1 MKKQLLFAAMLMLS
15 AAPAVSVSA
24 AQPFAAAAEEG
35 QTLATQEQ
43 YDALQNSIYKL
54 RQSIEAMLKEINEKY
69 ADAEDTKNSL
79 EFNKN
84 SLDDMAAEVK
94 GKFGAETLTVA
105 EVEKYQATVA
115 EMAEGLKD
123 AVKNAEQEVYSFQVN
138 THYQDASMHKSEC
151 LGKVPENVQ
160 NYYAPSFDDLDAEMM
175 QVYMPV
181 MMGGPIESAEK
192 AKEMCAQFDAIS
204 AKADSLVAASKKAST
219 LLDDITATLASLDA
233 EIAKIKKDF
242 PEYDL
247 SAVNESAEYWKNLA
261 AEFAQ
266 APAEGADLYTEKQI
280 ADFAVEFGYFKENV
294 SGVYAQ
300 AQKDEWMAQ
309 FNAKYY
315 PASQEMD
322 GLISQLNTEC
332 PTVKDKY
339 FTKLD
344 DLNVEMTQ
352 MYMKLYQED
361 LTQEQFN
368 AMLAR
373 IDAILAEGQKIVD
386 EAKEAEKVATG
397 ISGITVSEAVKAGK
411 VYSIDGKRVSKSAKG
426 LVLVI
431 INGKKVILK

>member
-43 YDALQNSIYKL
+43 YDALVKSIADVQQNING
-54 RQSIEAMLKEINEKY
+54 MLKEINDKY
-69 ADAEDTKNSL
+69 PDAEDTKYSL
-79 EFNKN
+79 NFNKE
-84 SLDDMAAEVK
+84 SLDKIADEAKAKFEAKTLTAAEVDSYLASVK
-94 GKFGAETLTVA
+94 EI
-105 EVEKYQATVA
+105 
-115 EMAEGLKD
+115 AEGIKD

-138 THYQDASMHKSEC
+138 THYQNAAMHKSEC
-151 LGKVPENVQ
+151 LGQVPENVQ
-160 NYYAPSFDDLDAEMM
+160 NYYAPAFDELDADMV
-175 QVYMPV
+175 QVYMPF
-181 MMGGPIESAEK
+181 MMDSHIESAEQ
-192 AKEMCAQFDAIS
+192 AKKMCDQFDAIS
-204 AKADSLVAASKKAST
+204 KKADALLAASKKAST
-219 LLDDITATLASLDA
+219 LVEDITVTLASLDA

-266 APAEGADLYTEKQI
+266 APADPTAPYTESKI
-280 ADFAVEFGYFKENV
+280 DGFVESFGYFKVNI
-294 SGVYAQ
+294 SDLYAQ

-352 MYMKLYQED
+352 MYMKLYQDE
-361 LTQEQFN
+361 LTQEQFD

-373 IDAILAEGQKIVD
+373 IDAILAEGQKIVA

-426 LVLVI
+426 LVI

>member
-43 YDALQNSIYKL
+43 YDALVKSIADVQQNID
-54 RQSIEAMLKEINEKY
+54 AMLKEINDKY
-69 ADAEDTKNSL
+69 PDAEDTKYSL
-79 EFNKN
+79 NFNKE
-84 SLDDMAAEVK
+84 SLDKIAEEAKAKFVAKTLTAAEVDS
-94 GKFGAETLTVA
+94 
-105 EVEKYQATVA
+105 YQAAVA
-115 EMAEGLKD
+115 DMAEGLKD

-138 THYQDASMHKSEC
+138 THYQNAAMHKSEC
-151 LGKVPENVQ
+151 LGQVPENVQ
-160 NYYAPSFDDLDAEMM
+160 NYYAPAFDELDADMV
-175 QVYMPV
+175 QVYMPF
-181 MMGGPIESAEK
+181 MMDSHIESAEQ
-192 AKEMCAQFDAIS
+192 AKKMCDQFDAIS
-204 AKADSLVAASKKAST
+204 KKADALLAASKKAST

-266 APAEGADLYTEKQI
+266 APADPTAPYTESKI
-280 ADFAVEFGYFKENV
+280 DGFVESFGYFKVNI
-294 SGVYAQ
+294 SDLYAQ

-315 PASQEMD
+315 PASQKMD
-322 GLISQLNTEC
+322 EYISTLDSEC
-332 PTVKDKY
+332 PTVKDEY
-339 FTKLD
+339 LTKLD
-344 DLNVEMTQ
+344 DLNVEMSQ
-352 MYMKLYQED
+352 MFMKLYQED

-426 LVLVI
+426 LVI

>member
-15 AAPAVSVSA
+15 AAPAISVSA

-35 QTLATQEQ
+35 QTLATQDQ
-43 YDALQNSIYKL
+43 YDALQKSISDL
-54 RQSIEAMLKEINEKY
+54 QQNIDAMLKEINEKY
-69 ADAEDTKNSL
+69 ADAEDTKGSL
-79 EFNKN
+79 EFNKT
-84 SLDDMAAEVK
+84 SLSDMAAEVK
-94 GKFGAETLTVA
+94 DKFTAQTLTVA
-105 EVEKYQATVA
+105 EIESYQATVT

-138 THYQDASMHKSEC
+138 THYQNASMHKSEC

-219 LLDDITATLASLDA
+219 LLDDITATLDSLGA
-233 EIAKIKKDF
+233 EIAKVKKDF

-247 SAVNESAEYWKNLA
+247 SMMQESSEYWKNFA
-261 AEFAQ
+261 AVFAQ
-266 APAEGADLYTEKQI
+266 APAEGTAPYTEKQI
-280 ADFAVEFGYFKENV
+280 AEYAENFGFFKQ
-294 SGVYAQ
+294 SALGVYAE
-300 AQKDEWMAQ
+300 AQKDEWTAQ

-315 PASQEMD
+315 PASQKMD
-322 GLISQLNTEC
+322 ELVSTLDTQC
-332 PTVKDKY
+332 PTVKDQF

-352 MYMKLYQED
+352 MFTKLYMGE
-361 LTQEQFN
+361 LTQESFDQ
-368 AMLAR
+368 MMAR
-373 IDAILAEGQKIVD
+373 IDAILLEAQNIVD
-386 EAKEAEKVATG
+386 QALEAEKVATG
-397 ISGITVSEAVKAGK
+397 ISDITVNKAAKAGN
-411 VYSIDGKRVSKSAKG
+411 VYSLDGKRVSKSAKG
-426 LVLVI
+426 LVI
-431 INGKKVILK
+431 INGKKVVLK

>member
-43 YDALQNSIYKL
+43 YDALVKSIADVQQNID
-54 RQSIEAMLKEINEKY
+54 AMLKEINDKY
-69 ADAEDTKNSL
+69 PDAEDTKYSL
-79 EFNKN
+79 NFNKE
-84 SLDDMAAEVK
+84 SLDKIAEEAKAKFVAKTLTAAEVDS
-94 GKFGAETLTVA
+94 
-105 EVEKYQATVA
+105 YQAAVA
-115 EMAEGLKD
+115 DMAEGLKD

-138 THYQDASMHKSEC
+138 THYQNAAMHKSEC
-151 LGKVPENVQ
+151 LGQVPENVQ
-160 NYYAPSFDDLDAEMM
+160 NYYAPAFDELDAEMV
-175 QVYMPV
+175 QVYMPF
-181 MMGGPIESAEK
+181 MMDSHIESAEQ
-192 AKEMCAQFDAIS
+192 AKKMCDQFDAIS
-204 AKADSLVAASKKAST
+204 KKADALLAASKKAST

-266 APAEGADLYTEKQI
+266 APADPTAPYTESKI
-280 ADFAVEFGYFKENV
+280 DGFVESFGYFKVNI
-294 SGVYAQ
+294 SDLYAQ

-315 PASQEMD
+315 PASQKMD
-322 GLISQLNTEC
+322 EYISTLDSEC
-332 PTVKDKY
+332 PTVKDEY
-339 FTKLD
+339 LAKLD
-344 DLNVEMTQ
+344 DLNVEMSQ
-352 MYMKLYQED
+352 MFMKLYQED

-426 LVLVI
+426 LVI

>member
-35 QTLATQEQ
+35 QTLANQEQ
-43 YDALQNSIYKL
+43 YDALVKSIADVQQNID
-54 RQSIEAMLKEINEKY
+54 AMLKEINDKY
-69 ADAEDTKNSL
+69 PDAEDTKYSL
-79 EFNKN
+79 NFNKE
-84 SLDDMAAEVK
+84 SLDKIAEEAKAKFVAKTLTAAEVDSYLASVK
-94 GKFGAETLTVA
+94 EI
-105 EVEKYQATVA
+105 
-115 EMAEGLKD
+115 AEGIKD

-138 THYQDASMHKSEC
+138 THYQNAAMHKSEC
-151 LGKVPENVQ
+151 LGQVPENVQ
-160 NYYAPSFDDLDAEMM
+160 NYYAPAFDELDADMV
-175 QVYMPV
+175 QVYMPF
-181 MMGGPIESAEK
+181 MMDSHIESAEQ
-192 AKEMCAQFDAIS
+192 AKKMCDQFDAIS
-204 AKADSLVAASKKAST
+204 KKADALLAASKKAST
-219 LLDDITATLASLDA
+219 LVEDITATLASLDA

-266 APAEGADLYTEKQI
+266 APADPTAPYTESKI
-280 ADFAVEFGYFKENV
+280 DGFVESFGYFKVNI
-294 SGVYAQ
+294 SDLYAQ

-352 MYMKLYQED
+352 MYMKLYQDE
-361 LTQEQFN
+361 LTQEQFD

-426 LVLVI
+426 LVI

>member
-43 YDALQNSIYKL
+43 YDALVKSIADVQQNIDG
-54 RQSIEAMLKEINEKY
+54 MLKEINDKY
-69 ADAEDTKNSL
+69 PDAEDTKYSL
-79 EFNKN
+79 NFNKE
-84 SLDDMAAEVK
+84 SLDKIAEEAKAKFVAKTLTAAEVDSYLASVK
-94 GKFGAETLTVA
+94 EI
-105 EVEKYQATVA
+105 
-115 EMAEGLKD
+115 AEGIKD

-138 THYQDASMHKSEC
+138 TCYQNAAMHKSEC
-151 LGKVPENVQ
+151 LGQVPENVQ
-160 NYYAPSFDDLDAEMM
+160 NYYAPAFEELDADMM
-175 QVYMPV
+175 QVYMPF
-181 MMGGPIESAEK
+181 MMDSHIESAEQ
-192 AKEMCAQFDAIS
+192 AKKMCDQFDAIS
-204 AKADSLVAASKKAST
+204 KKADALLAASKKAST
-219 LLDDITATLASLDA
+219 LVEDITATLASLDA

-266 APAEGADLYTEKQI
+266 APADPTAPYTESKI
-280 ADFAVEFGYFKENV
+280 DGFVESFGYFKVNI
-294 SGVYAQ
+294 SDLYAQ

-352 MYMKLYQED
+352 MYMKLYQDE

-373 IDAILAEGQKIVD
+373 IDAILAEGQKIVA

-426 LVLVI
+426 LVI

>member
-1 MKKQLLFAAMLMLS
+1 MKKQLLFAAILMLS

-43 YDALQNSIYKL
+43 YDALQKSISDL
-54 RQSIEAMLKEINEKY
+54 QQNIDAMLKKINEKY
-69 ADAEDTKNSL
+69 ADAEDTKGSL
-79 EFNKN
+79 EFNKS
-84 SLDDMAAEVK
+84 SLSDMAAEVK
-94 GKFGAETLTVA
+94 DKFTAQTLTVA
-105 EVEKYQATVA
+105 EIESYQATVT

-138 THYQDASMHKSEC
+138 THYQNASMHKSEC

-204 AKADSLVAASKKAST
+204 AKADSLVASAKLAGALVDS
-219 LLDDITATLASLDA
+219 ITATLDSLGA
-233 EIAKIKKDF
+233 EIAKVKKDF

-247 SAVNESAEYWKNLA
+247 SMMQESSEYWKNFA
-261 AEFAQ
+261 AVFAQ
-266 APAEGADLYTEKQI
+266 APAEGTAPYTEKQI
-280 ADFAVEFGYFKENV
+280 AEYAENFGFFKQ
-294 SGVYAQ
+294 SALGVYAE
-300 AQKDEWMAQ
+300 AQKDEWTAQ

-315 PASQEMD
+315 PASQKMD
-322 GLISQLNTEC
+322 ELVSTLDTQC
-332 PTVKDKY
+332 PTVKDQF

-352 MYMKLYQED
+352 MFTKLYMGE
-361 LTQEQFN
+361 LTQESFDQ
-368 AMLAR
+368 MMAR
-373 IDAILAEGQKIVD
+373 IDAILLEAQNIVD
-386 EAKEAEKVATG
+386 QAIEAEKVATG
-397 ISGITVSEAVKAGK
+397 ISDITVNKTVKAGN
-411 VYSIDGKRVSKSAKG
+411 VYSLDGKRVSKSAKG
-426 LVLVI
+426 LVI
-431 INGKKVILK
+431 INGKKVVLK

>member
-43 YDALQNSIYKL
+43 YDALVKSIAEVQQNID
-54 RQSIEAMLKEINEKY
+54 AMLKEINDKY
-69 ADAEDTKNSL
+69 PDAEDTKYSL
-79 EFNKN
+79 NFNKE
-84 SLDDMAAEVK
+84 SLDKIADEAKAKFEAKTLTAAEVDSYLASVK
-94 GKFGAETLTVA
+94 EI
-105 EVEKYQATVA
+105 
-115 EMAEGLKD
+115 AEGIKD

-138 THYQDASMHKSEC
+138 TCYQNAAMHKSEC
-151 LGKVPENVQ
+151 LGQVPENVQ
-160 NYYAPSFDDLDAEMM
+160 NYYAPAFEELDADMM
-175 QVYMPV
+175 QVYMPI
-181 MMGGPIESAEK
+181 MMGSPVESAEQ
-192 AKEMCAQFDAIS
+192 AKKMCDQFEAIS
-204 AKADSLVAASKKAST
+204 KKADALLTASKKAST

-247 SAVNESAEYWKNLA
+247 SMVNESAEYWKNLA

-266 APAEGADLYTEKQI
+266 APADPAAPYTEDKI
-280 ADFAVEFGYFKENV
+280 DGFAQEFGYFKENV
-294 SGVYAQ
+294 SGLYAQ

-315 PASQEMD
+315 PASQKMD
-322 GLISQLNTEC
+322 EYVSTLDSEC

-339 FTKLD
+339 FNKLD
-344 DLNVEMTQ
+344 DLNVELTQ

-368 AMLAR
+368 TMMAR
-373 IDAILAEGQKIVD
+373 IDEILREAQKIID

-397 ISGITVSEAVKAGK
+397 ISNISVSEAVKAGK
-411 VYSIDGKRVSKSAKG
+411 VYSIDGKCVSKSVKG
-426 LVLVI
+426 LVI

>member
-43 YDALQNSIYKL
+43 YDALVKSIADVQQNIDG
-54 RQSIEAMLKEINEKY
+54 MLKEINDKY
-69 ADAEDTKNSL
+69 PDAEDTKYSL
-79 EFNKN
+79 NFNKE
-84 SLDDMAAEVK
+84 SLDKIADEAKAKFVAGTLTAAEV
-94 GKFGAETLTVA
+94 EN
-105 EVEKYQATVA
+105 YQASVK
-115 EMAEGLKD
+115 EIAEGIKD

-138 THYQDASMHKSEC
+138 TSYQNAAMHKSEC
-151 LGKVPENVQ
+151 LGQVPENVQ
-160 NYYAPSFDDLDAEMM
+160 NYYAPAFEELDADMM
-175 QVYMPV
+175 QVYMPI
-181 MMGGPIESAEK
+181 MMGSPVESAEQ
-192 AKEMCAQFDAIS
+192 AKKMCDQFEAIS
-204 AKADSLVAASKKAST
+204 KKADALLTASKKAST
-219 LLDDITATLASLDA
+219 LVEDITATLASLN
-233 EIAKIKKDF
+233 EEMEKVKKDF

-247 SAVNESAEYWKNLA
+247 SMVNESAEYWKNLA

-266 APAEGADLYTEKQI
+266 APADPAAPYTEDKI
-280 ADFAVEFGYFKENV
+280 DGFAQEFGYFKENV
-294 SGVYAQ
+294 SGLYAQ

-315 PASQEMD
+315 PASQKMD
-322 GLISQLNTEC
+322 EYVSTLDSEC

-339 FTKLD
+339 FNKLD
-344 DLNVEMTQ
+344 DLNVELTQ
-352 MYMKLYQED
+352 MYMKLFQED

-373 IDAILAEGQKIVD
+373 IDAILVEAQKIVD

-411 VYSIDGKRVSKSAKG
+411 VYSIDGKRISKSAKG
-426 LVLVI
+426 LVI

>member
-15 AAPAVSVSA
+15 AAPAISVSA

-35 QTLATQEQ
+35 QTLATEEQ
-43 YDALQNSIYKL
+43 YNTLQDSIYKL

-94 GKFGAETLTVA
+94 GKFAAGTLTAA
-105 EVEKYQATVA
+105 EVESYQAQVA

-138 THYQDASMHKSEC
+138 THYQNASMHKSEC

-204 AKADSLVAASKKAST
+204 AKADSLVASAKLAGALVDS
-219 LLDDITATLASLDA
+219 ITATLDSLGA
-233 EIAKIKKDF
+233 EIAKVKKDF

-247 SAVNESAEYWKNLA
+247 SMMQESSEYWKNFA
-261 AEFAQ
+261 AVFAQ
-266 APAEGADLYTEKQI
+266 APAEGTAPYTEKQI
-280 ADFAVEFGYFKENV
+280 AEYAENFGFFKQ
-294 SGVYAQ
+294 SALGVYAE
-300 AQKDEWMAQ
+300 AQKDEWTAQ
-309 FNAKYY
+309 FNAKYT
-315 PASQEMD
+315 PASEKMNELLSTLDTQ
-322 GLISQLNTEC
+322 C
-332 PTVKDKY
+332 PTVGSKY
-339 FTKLD
+339 FTQLD
-344 DLNVEMTQ
+344 DLNAELTQ
-352 MYMKLYQED
+352 MYMSLYMGE
-361 LTQEQFN
+361 LTQETFDK
-368 AMLAR
+368 MMAR
-373 IDAILAEGQKIVD
+373 IDAILVEAQKIVD
-386 EAKEAEKVATG
+386 EAIEAEKVATG
-397 ISGITVSEAVKAGK
+397 ISDITVNKTVKAGN
-411 VYSIDGKRVSKSAKG
+411 VYSLDGKRVSKSAKG
-426 LVLVI
+426 LVI
-431 INGKKVILK
+431 INGKKMVLK

>member
-35 QTLATQEQ
+35 QTLATAEE
-43 YDALQNSIYKL
+43 YAALQKSIADL
-54 RQSIEAMLKEINEKY
+54 RQNIDGMLNDINEKY

-79 EFNKN
+79 NYNKS
-84 SLDDMAAEVK
+84 SLEEMAAEVK
-94 GKFGAETLTVA
+94 AKYDAKTLTAA
-105 EVEKYQATVA
+105 EVDSYQASVK
-115 EMAEGLKD
+115 EIAEGIKD
-123 AVKNAEQEVYSFQVN
+123 AVKNAELEVYSFQVN
-138 THYQDASMHKSEC
+138 THYQNAAMHKSEC
-151 LGKVPENVQ
+151 LGQVPENVQ
-160 NYYAPSFDDLDAEMM
+160 NYYAPAFDELDADMM
-175 QVYMPV
+175 QVYMPF
-181 MMGGPIESAEK
+181 MMGSPIESAEQ
-192 AKEMCAQFDAIS
+192 AKEICDQFEAIS
-204 AKADSLVAASKKAST
+204 KKADALLAASKKAST

-266 APAEGADLYTEKQI
+266 APADPTAPYTESKI
-280 ADFAVEFGYFKENV
+280 DGFVENFGYFKANI
-294 SGVYAQ
+294 SDLYAQ

-309 FNAKYY
+309 FNAKYT
-315 PASQEMD
+315 PASQKMD
-322 GLISQLNTEC
+322 EYISTLDSEC

-339 FTKLD
+339 FDKLN
-344 DLNVEMTQ
+344 DLNVEMSQ
-352 MYMKLYQED
+352 MFMKLYQED

-373 IDAILAEGQKIVD
+373 IDAILLEAQKIVD

-426 LVLVI
+426 LVI

>member
-1 MKKQLLFAAMLMLS
+1 
-15 AAPAVSVSA
+15 
-24 AQPFAAAAEEG
+24 
-35 QTLATQEQ
+35 
-43 YDALQNSIYKL
+43 
-54 RQSIEAMLKEINEKY
+54 MLKEINDKY
-69 ADAEDTKNSL
+69 PDAEDTKYSL
-79 EFNKN
+79 NFNKE
-84 SLDDMAAEVK
+84 SLDKIADEAKAKFEAKTLTAAEVDSYLASVK
-94 GKFGAETLTVA
+94 EI
-105 EVEKYQATVA
+105 
-115 EMAEGLKD
+115 AEGIKD

-138 THYQDASMHKSEC
+138 TCYQNAAMHKSEC
-151 LGKVPENVQ
+151 LGQVPENVQ
-160 NYYAPSFDDLDAEMM
+160 NYYAPAFEELDADMM
-175 QVYMPV
+175 QVYMPF
-181 MMGGPIESAEK
+181 MMDSHIESAEQ
-192 AKEMCAQFDAIS
+192 AKKMCDQFDAIS
-204 AKADSLVAASKKAST
+204 KKADALLAASKKAST
-219 LLDDITATLASLDA
+219 LVEDITATLASLDA

-266 APAEGADLYTEKQI
+266 APADPTAPYTESKI
-280 ADFAVEFGYFKENV
+280 DGFVESFGYFKVNI
-294 SGVYAQ
+294 SDLYAQ

-352 MYMKLYQED
+352 MYMKLYQDE
-361 LTQEQFN
+361 LTQEQFD

-373 IDAILAEGQKIVD
+373 IDAILAEGQKIVA

-397 ISGITVSEAVKAGK
+397 ISGITVCEAVKAGK

-426 LVLVI
+426 LVI

>member
-35 QTLATQEQ
+35 QTLATAEE
-43 YDALQNSIYKL
+43 YAALQKSIADL
-54 RQSIEAMLKEINEKY
+54 QQNIDGMLNDINEKY

-79 EFNKN
+79 NYNKS
-84 SLDDMAAEVK
+84 SLEEMAAEVK
-94 GKFGAETLTVA
+94 AKYDAKTLTAA
-105 EVEKYQATVA
+105 EVDSYLASVKEI
-115 EMAEGLKD
+115 AEGIKD

-138 THYQDASMHKSEC
+138 THYQNAAMHKSEC
-151 LGKVPENVQ
+151 LGQVPENVQ
-160 NYYAPSFDDLDAEMM
+160 NCYAPAFDELDADMV
-175 QVYMPV
+175 QVYMPF
-181 MMGGPIESAEK
+181 MMDSHIESAEQ
-192 AKEMCAQFDAIS
+192 AKKMCDQFDAIS
-204 AKADSLVAASKKAST
+204 KKADALLAASKKAST
-219 LLDDITATLASLDA
+219 LVEDITATLASLDA

-266 APAEGADLYTEKQI
+266 APADPTAPYTESKI
-280 ADFAVEFGYFKENV
+280 DGFVESFGYFKVNI
-294 SGVYAQ
+294 SDLYAQ

-315 PASQEMD
+315 PASQKMD
-322 GLISQLNTEC
+322 EYISTLDSEC
-332 PTVKDKY
+332 PTVKDEY
-339 FTKLD
+339 LTKLD
-344 DLNVEMTQ
+344 DLNVEMSQ
-352 MYMKLYQED
+352 MFMKLYQED

-426 LVLVI
+426 LVI

>member
-43 YDALQNSIYKL
+43 YDALVKSIAEVQQNID
-54 RQSIEAMLKEINEKY
+54 AMLKEINDKY
-69 ADAEDTKNSL
+69 PDAEDTKYSL
-79 EFNKN
+79 NFNKE
-84 SLDDMAAEVK
+84 SLDKIADEAKAKFDAKTLTAAEV
-94 GKFGAETLTVA
+94 EN
-105 EVEKYQATVA
+105 YQASVNEIA
-115 EMAEGLKD
+115 DGLKD
-123 AVKNAEQEVYSFQVN
+123 AVKNAAQEVYSFQVN
-138 THYQDASMHKSEC
+138 TSYQNAAMHKSEC
-151 LGKVPENVQ
+151 LGQVPENVQ
-160 NYYAPSFDDLDAEMM
+160 NYYAPAFEELDADMM
-175 QVYMPV
+175 QVYMPI
-181 MMGGPIESAEK
+181 MMGSPVESAEQ
-192 AKEMCAQFDAIS
+192 AKKMCDQFEAIS
-204 AKADSLVAASKKAST
+204 KKADALLAASKKAST

-247 SAVNESAEYWKNLA
+247 SAVNESAEYWKSLA

-266 APAEGADLYTEKQI
+266 APADPTAPYTESKI
-280 ADFAVEFGYFKENV
+280 DGFVENFGYFKANI
-294 SGVYAQ
+294 SDLYAQ

-315 PASQEMD
+315 PASQKMD
-322 GLISQLNTEC
+322 EYLSTLDSEC

-339 FTKLD
+339 FDKLN
-344 DLNVEMTQ
+344 DLNVEMSQ
-352 MYMKLYQED
+352 MFMKLYQED

-373 IDAILAEGQKIVD
+373 IDAILAEAQIVD

-397 ISGITVSEAVKAGK
+397 ISNISVSEAVKAGK
-411 VYSIDGKRVSKSAKG
+411 VYSIDGKCVSKSVKG
-426 LVLVI
+426 LVI

>member
-43 YDALQNSIYKL
+43 YDALQKSISDL
-54 RQSIEAMLKEINEKY
+54 QQNIDAMLKEINEKY
-69 ADAEDTKNSL
+69 ADAEDTKGSL
-79 EFNKN
+79 EFNKS
-84 SLDDMAAEVK
+84 SLSDMAAEVK
-94 GKFGAETLTVA
+94 DKFTAQTLTVA
-105 EVEKYQATVA
+105 EIESYQAQVA

-138 THYQDASMHKSEC
+138 THYQNASMHKSEC

-204 AKADSLVAASKKAST
+204 AKADSLVASAKLAGALVDS
-219 LLDDITATLASLDA
+219 ITATLDSLGA
-233 EIAKIKKDF
+233 EIAKVKKDF

-247 SAVNESAEYWKNLA
+247 SMMQESSEYWKNFA
-261 AEFAQ
+261 AVFAQ
-266 APAEGADLYTEKQI
+266 APAEGTAPYTEKQI
-280 ADFAVEFGYFKENV
+280 AEYAENFGFFKQ
-294 SGVYAQ
+294 SALGVYAE
-300 AQKDEWMAQ
+300 AQKDEWTAQ

-315 PASQEMD
+315 PASQKMD
-322 GLISQLNTEC
+322 ELVSTLDTQC
-332 PTVKDKY
+332 PTVKDQF

-352 MYMKLYQED
+352 MFTKLYMGE
-361 LTQEQFN
+361 LTQESFDQ
-368 AMLAR
+368 MMAR
-373 IDAILAEGQKIVD
+373 IDAILLEAQNIVD
-386 EAKEAEKVATG
+386 QAIEAEKVATG
-397 ISGITVSEAVKAGK
+397 ISDITVNKTVKAGN
-411 VYSIDGKRVSKSAKG
+411 VYSLDGKRVSKSAKG
-426 LVLVI
+426 LVI
-431 INGKKVILK
+431 INGKKVVLK

>member
-15 AAPAVSVSA
+15 AAPAISVSA

-43 YDALQNSIYKL
+43 YDALQKSISDL
-54 RQSIEAMLKEINEKY
+54 QQSIDAMLKEINEKY
-69 ADAEDTKNSL
+69 VDAEDTKNSL
-79 EFNKN
+79 EFNKS
-84 SLDDMAAEVK
+84 SLSDMAAEVK
-94 GKFGAETLTVA
+94 DKFAAGTLTAA
-105 EVEKYQATVA
+105 EVESDQAQVA

-138 THYQDASMHKSEC
+138 THYQNASMHKSEC
-151 LGKVPENVQ
+151 LGQVPENVQ
-160 NYYAPSFDDLDAEMM
+160 NYYAPAFEELDADMM
-175 QVYMPV
+175 QVYMPI
-181 MMGGPIESAEK
+181 MMGSPIESAEQ
-192 AKEMCAQFDAIS
+192 AKEMCNQFDAVS
-204 AKADSLVAASKKAST
+204 KKADALLAASKKAST

-266 APAEGADLYTEKQI
+266 APADPTAPYTESKI
-280 ADFAVEFGYFKENV
+280 DGFVESFGYFKVNI
-294 SGVYAQ
+294 SDLYAQ

-315 PASQEMD
+315 PASQKMD
-322 GLISQLNTEC
+322 ELVSTLDTQC
-332 PTVKDKY
+332 PTVKDQF

-344 DLNVEMTQ
+344 DLNVEMSQ
-352 MYMKLYQED
+352 MFMKLYQED

-373 IDAILAEGQKIVD
+373 IDAILVEAQKIVD
-386 EAKEAEKVATG
+386 EAIEAEKVATG
-397 ISGITVSEAVKAGK
+397 ISDITVNKAAKAGN
-411 VYSIDGKRVSKSAKG
+411 VYSLDGKRVSKSAKG
-426 LVLVI
+426 LVI
-431 INGKKVILK
+431 INGKKVVLK